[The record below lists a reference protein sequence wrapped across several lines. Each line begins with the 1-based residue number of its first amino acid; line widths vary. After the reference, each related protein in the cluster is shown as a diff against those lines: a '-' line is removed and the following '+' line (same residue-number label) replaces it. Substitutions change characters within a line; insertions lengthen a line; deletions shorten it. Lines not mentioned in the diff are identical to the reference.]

1 MFLGWLLDPQ
11 GSHGLGD
18 FALRR
23 LLLAVT
29 NPDIKATKDY
39 DPDLI
44 ARIASLGQ
52 LTNASVIPNERY
64 QKELRGHGNRFDVF
78 VENIKYDDKSC
89 VLLIEQKYNSKIT
102 KRQCERYAD
111 WLHEKYKGSVRILLM
126 LAHDD
131 ALLVTPEETMG
142 DPRWNAISYQTLH
155 DIVLAPSLRSTSLRD
170 STATLLRHYI
180 DSLRVCQEGR
190 KFAVTD
196 EEKKLALDLYDAH
209 KEAFDAIAMAIRSEN
224 DQLGIILKT
233 EEISLELEI
242 SGKKV
247 EGKAVPDFYGE
258 IIEYITQSKDIKAK
272 LEEKMMIP
280 YATGSKRYL
289 IAKEAIHPNGNPFR
303 VPVWANDK
311 SLVMEAHKSRAQ
323 ALKDVKRFFRD
334 CGIELGKE
342 KKTKTKEQK
351 TNQTGAANRGK
362 RNTERP

>member
-1 MFLGWLLDPQ
+1 MPSEICTNLLRLISDERFVEFESFTERPNLFRIVGRTHTETWHSMFLGWLLDPQ

-126 LAHDD
+126 PC
-131 ALLVTPEETMG
+131 LLHRKKQWVIRDGMPSAIKHFMTLFLRLRFVPRRLETQ
-142 DPRWNAISYQTLH
+142 PPHFS
-155 DIVLAPSLRSTSLRD
+155 DIT
-170 STATLLRHYI
+170 
-180 DSLRVCQEGR
+180 
-190 KFAVTD
+190 
-196 EEKKLALDLYDAH
+196 
-209 KEAFDAIAMAIRSEN
+209 
-224 DQLGIILKT
+224 
-233 EEISLELEI
+233 
-242 SGKKV
+242 
-247 EGKAVPDFYGE
+247 
-258 IIEYITQSKDIKAK
+258 
-272 LEEKMMIP
+272 
-280 YATGSKRYL
+280 
-289 IAKEAIHPNGNPFR
+289 
-303 VPVWANDK
+303 
-311 SLVMEAHKSRAQ
+311 
-323 ALKDVKRFFRD
+323 
-334 CGIELGKE
+334 
-342 KKTKTKEQK
+342 
-351 TNQTGAANRGK
+351 
-362 RNTERP
+362 